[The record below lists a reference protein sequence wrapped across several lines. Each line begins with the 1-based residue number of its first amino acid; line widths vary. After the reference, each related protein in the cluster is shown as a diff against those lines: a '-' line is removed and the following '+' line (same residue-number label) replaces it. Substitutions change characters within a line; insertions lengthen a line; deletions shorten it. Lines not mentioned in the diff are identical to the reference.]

1 MQTNKPFIKHLYK
14 LLFVS
19 LLLPSFSSAQS
30 NFLRGFVVTLNNDT
44 VGGYIDYQKW
54 DNNPRQIFYKRDANA
69 IPVKYTLK
77 DISFFAVEDSSP
89 VLYKKYVI
97 RISMDNTDLNHI
109 QYGRDSSY
117 RMDTV
122 FLKISQMGKNVQ
134 LFSYDDNIKTRFYT
148 AEHLQDQPEELACR
162 IYYKDGLASGRTVTE
177 STYRQQLY
185 ALALQYNVADEGLK
199 TAIERSEYKEDD
211 LAKITAKINRISPND
226 LTVNHR
232 KHSKKGKLAII
243 LILFVVIGYLRFG

>member
-1 MQTNKPFIKHLYK
+1 MKHLYK
-14 LLFVS
+14 LLLIP
-19 LLLPSFSSAQS
+19 LLLPLISPAQS
-30 NFLRGFVVTLNNDT
+30 NFQRGFVVTLNNDT
-44 VGGYIDYQKW
+44 VGGYLDYQKW

-69 IPVKYTLK
+69 KPVKYTLK

-89 VLYKKYVI
+89 VLYKKYAI

-117 RMDTV
+117 VMDTV

-148 AEHLQDQPEELACR
+148 AEHLQDQPEELGYR

-177 STYRQQLY
+177 STYRKQLY
-185 ALALQYNVADEGLK
+185 ALALKYNVADEELK
-199 TAIERSEYKEDD
+199 NDIERTEYKEDD
-211 LAKITAKINRISPND
+211 LAKITAKINKISPND
-226 LTVNHR
+226 PTANHPKR
-232 KHSKKGKLAII
+232 SKHGKLA
-243 LILFVVIGYLRFG
+243 LMLAGFVVIAYVVLHGMHFN